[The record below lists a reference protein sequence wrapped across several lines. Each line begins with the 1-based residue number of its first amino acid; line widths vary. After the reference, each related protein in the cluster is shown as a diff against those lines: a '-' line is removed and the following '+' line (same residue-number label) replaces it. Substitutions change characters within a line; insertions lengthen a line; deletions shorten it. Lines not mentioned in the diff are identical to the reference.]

1 MVTDKQVKR
10 YRKLFG
16 SGKHTREI
24 SAAKAG
30 MTAKT
35 ARKWETGPMPS
46 EKPKEARAPR
56 GWRTRKDPL
65 EGYWEAVVLPELQDD
80 PDDVFEATF
89 LFEYLQEEMP
99 GRIADGLLRTF
110 QRRVRDY
117 RAVNGRDKEVFFPQ
131 VHQPGK
137 KAQVDFT
144 HIKRLGITIAGMP
157 LDALLFECILCYSGR
172 RHVVMVPSES
182 YEALILGTQ
191 GAFQAWGGSP
201 TELWHDHLSAA
212 IHNLRGQNHD
222 QVNERYLSR
231 LDHYNVVPRFIEV
244 AKPNQNGCVERGHG
258 ILKNVLRQAL
268 KLRRSCDFRN
278 VDEFTAMLTAIV
290 ERLNRKRQ
298 DRWVEE
304 QALLQPLPATILPV
318 YSELKTAVSKWS
330 LIRVRNNGYSVPASL
345 VGHKVTVR
353 IHIERLEVYYKEK
366 LMMTCPR
373 TVGRG
378 TTRVNYRHIIS
389 SLIRKPGAF
398 QNYRYREE
406 LFPSLNFRRAYDRLI
421 IANSARA
428 DLEYLRIL
436 ELAARTME
444 SEVEAALALHLETDE
459 PLTADSVSELVA
471 PRGQCTAPDLAQ
483 PTPALEQFDNLLS
496 GEMNELLRAA

>member
-1 MVTDKQVKR
+1 MVTDKQVKK
-10 YRKLFG
+10 YRKLLE
-16 SGKHTREI
+16 SGRYTREI
-24 SAAKAG
+24 SAAMAG

-46 EKPKEARAPR
+46 EKPKEARVPR
-56 GWRTRKDPL
+56 AWRTREDPFKDS
-65 EGYWEAVVLPELQDD
+65 WTAVILPELQEDS
-80 PDDVFEATF
+80 DDVFEAKF
-89 LFEYLQEEMP
+89 LFEYLQEIQP
-99 GRIADGLLRTF
+99 GVADGLLRTF

-117 RAVNGRDKEVFFPQ
+117 RAVNGREKEVFFPQ

-144 HIKRLGITIAGMP
+144 HIKRLGITIAGEP

-191 GAFQAWGGSP
+191 GAFLAWGGSP
-201 TELWHDHLSAA
+201 EELWHDHLSAA
-212 IHNLRGQNHD
+212 IHNLRGANHD

-231 LDHYNVVPRFIEV
+231 LAHYKVIPRFIEV

-258 ILKNVLRQAL
+258 VLKNVLRQAL
-268 KLRRSCDFRN
+268 KLRRSSDFRS
-278 VDEFTAMLTAIV
+278 VEEFAAMLTAVV

-298 DRWVEE
+298 DRWAEE
-304 QALLQPLPATILPV
+304 QAVLQGLPATILPV
-318 YSELKTAVSKWS
+318 YSEVKTTVSKWS

-345 VGHKVTVR
+345 VGHTVTVR
-353 IHIERLEVYYKEK
+353 IHIETLEVYYKDK

-373 TVGRG
+373 AVGRG
-378 TTRVNYRHIIS
+378 ATRVNYRHIIG
-389 SLIRKPGAF
+389 SLVRKPGAF

-406 LFPSLNFRRAYDRLI
+406 LFPSLVFRQAYDSLV
-421 IANSARA
+421 SSSPTRA

-444 SEVEAALALHLETDE
+444 SDVEAALLLHLEAGQE
-459 PLTADSVSELVA
+459 LSVESIAELVSPRAQCAA
-471 PRGQCTAPDLAQ
+471 PHLAQ
-483 PTPALEQFDNLLS
+483 PTPELEQFDNLLS